1 MANILDYLDWRGDL
15 TLAQDPF
22 NEVDNLILAEL
33 SFVDFGGIVPGPGEG
48 RAVPLW
54 KAAEAYFAKTE
65 GRPIDMGVLV
75 PNQIPELL
83 RRTAASPRFR
93 DMKLNGFVDHL
104 DTEKA
109 EQFAALTTECGD
121 GTVYLSFRGT
131 DDTLAGWKEDF
142 YLSCMR
148 EVPAQKM
155 AVTYTEAMA
164 HQYPRIKLR
173 LGGHSKGGNLAV
185 YAAAF
190 VGEDVQ
196 ERILNVFNND
206 GPGHDLA
213 TLESAGY
220 RRIEKKLQTFI
231 PKSSIIGMLL
241 EHGDDYRIVD
251 SDAHGLWQHN
261 PYSWQLNGEDFVY
274 LQHTTASSD
283 RMNESIRQWLNHMD
297 VEKRRRFTDTVYE
310 VLSASEVRSVGQLI
324 SDFRSSLPSIIA
336 ATKNLDPEEK
346 HMLAE
351 LATQFVRVASVQYG
365 QLAREQLGTARAYMS
380 ALREKKVDV
389 SAWLEKLREDK
400 GE

>member
-1 MANILDYLDWRGDL
+1 MLDYIARYGETPMAEL
-15 TLAQDPF
+15 PF
-22 NEVDNLILAEL
+22 GAVDNLIFAEL
-33 SFVDFGGIVPGPGEG
+33 SYCDFSNAAAQMPGRLSALRAHLAGGVKQP
-48 RAVPLW
+48 
-54 KAAEAYFAKTE
+54 
-65 GRPIDMGVLV
+65 DD
-75 PNQIPELL
+75 ELL
-83 RRTAASPRFR
+83 NRLSASARYG
-93 DMKLNGFVDHL
+93 DVVAYHFVDHFDPVQTL
-104 DTEKA
+104 
-109 EQFAALTTECGD
+109 QFAAVTLLLPD
-121 GTVYLSFRGT
+121 GTAYVSFRGT
-131 DDTLAGWKEDF
+131 DSTLVGWKEDF
-142 YLSCMR
+142 NLAFATP
-148 EVPAQKM
+148 VPAQLE
-155 AVTYTEAMA
+155 AVRYLKQVADVLA
-164 HQYPRIKLR
+164 CPLR
-173 LGGHSKGGNLAV
+173 VGGHSKGGNLAV

-365 QLAREQLGTARAYMS
+365 QLAREQLCTARAYMS